1 MPTELAVDRPEDLMF
16 GRAPNPVTTR
26 GGLAIGAGEVIA
38 EVNFTLPTMEIM
50 ESTWGQVR
58 DHYRDMTGSVLER
71 MKALGVTGVVI
82 EFEHLPP
89 MTERAEWGA
98 EIVRL
103 IRGELDRAAG
113 WGLRGAIR
121 ATPVDARYG
130 NTPPILRRGDLWET
144 LRDSFAACAEAG
156 ADILA
161 IESEGGKEVS
171 DVALV
176 YGDMAGMML
185 ALGVL
190 APRDSRWLWREIRG
204 IADSVPGTLAG
215 GDTACAF
222 ANTAM
227 QLAGQQLIP
236 ESLAAVVRAMSAVRG
251 VAAVEGGAVGPWKDC
266 GYEGI
271 VVKAIGGIPISM
283 EGHSATC
290 AHFSPV
296 GNVASAACDLWSN
309 ESVQNVR
316 LLSGSAPAAFAESLA
331 YDCRLMNAALAQGS
345 EATLQ
350 KLFVDS
356 DAPHSPQAYVLTPE
370 SAIRLA
376 RAIAGLETDYARTRA
391 AAATAV
397 ELIREGLDT
406 GALDEFAEPEARWF
420 DRIEADLAELPDDEG
435 ELIAATEAEY
445 GELYD
450 AASYGL

>member
-1 MPTELAVDRPEDLMF
+1 MPTNLVIDRPEDLLF
-16 GRAPNPVTTR
+16 GSAPNPVTTR
-26 GGLAIGAGEVIA
+26 GGLTIGAGEVFA

-58 DHYRDMTGSVLER
+58 DHYRDMTSSVLER
-71 MKALGVTGVVI
+71 MKALGASGVVI

-89 MTERAEWGA
+89 MTEQAEWGA

-103 IRGELDRAAG
+103 IRVELEKARE

-121 ATPVDARYG
+121 ATPVDSRYG
-130 NTPPILRRGDLWET
+130 NTPPILRQGELWKM
-144 LRDSFAACAEAG
+144 LRDSFTACAEAG

-161 IESEGGKEVS
+161 IESEGGKEIS

-190 APRDSRWLWREIRG
+190 APRDSRWLWKEIRG
-204 IADSVPGTLAG
+204 IADGVPGTLAG

-251 VAAVEGGAVGPWKDC
+251 LAAVEGGAVGPWKDC

-271 VVKAIGGIPISM
+271 VVKAISGIPISM

-331 YDCRLMNAALAQGS
+331 YDCRLMNTALAQGS

-356 DAPHSPQAYVLTPE
+356 DAAHSPQAYVLTPAA
-370 SAIRLA
+370 AIRIA
-376 RAIAGLETDYARTRA
+376 TAIVAEESDYARTRA

-397 ELIREGLDT
+397 ELIREGLDS
-406 GALDEFAEPEARWF
+406 GALDPFAEPEARWF
-420 DRIEADLAELPDDEG
+420 DRIAADLADLPEDEG
-435 ELIAATEAEY
+435 DLIAATEEEY

>member
-1 MPTELAVDRPEDLMF
+1 MPTNLVIDRPEYLLF
-16 GRAPNPVTTR
+16 GSAPNPVTTR
-26 GGLAIGAGEVIA
+26 GGLTIGAGEVFA

-58 DHYRDMTGSVLER
+58 DHYRDMTSSVLER
-71 MKALGVTGVVI
+71 MKALGASGVVI

-89 MTERAEWGA
+89 MTEQAEWGA

-103 IRGELDRAAG
+103 IRVELEKARE

-121 ATPVDARYG
+121 ATPVDSRYG
-130 NTPPILRRGDLWET
+130 NTPPILRKGELWEM
-144 LRDSFAACAEAG
+144 LRDSFTACAEAG
-156 ADILA
+156 ADILS
-161 IESEGGKEVS
+161 IESEGGKEIS

-190 APRDSRWLWREIRG
+190 APRDSRWLWKEIRG
-204 IADSVPGTLAG
+204 IADGVPGTLSG

-251 VAAVEGGAVGPWKDC
+251 LAAVEGGAVGPWKDC

-271 VVKAIGGIPISM
+271 VVKAISGIPISM

-316 LLSGSAPAAFAESLA
+316 LLSGSAPAAFAESLE
-331 YDCRLMNAALAQGS
+331 QGLGS
-345 EATLQ
+345 TLQ

-356 DAPHSPQAYVLTPE
+356 DARHSPQAYVLTPE
-370 SAIRLA
+370 SAIRIA
-376 RAIAGLETDYARTRA
+376 RAIVAEDTDYARTRA
-391 AAATAV
+391 AAGSAI
-397 ELIREGLDT
+397 ELIREGLAS
-406 GALDEFAEPEARWF
+406 GELDGFTEPEARWF
-420 DRIEADLAELPDDEG
+420 DRIEADLADLPDDEG
-435 ELIAATEAEY
+435 ELIEQTSADY
-445 GELYD
+445 LELYD
-450 AASYGL
+450 PESYGL

>member
-1 MPTELAVDRPEDLMF
+1 MLTNLAIDRPEDLMF
-16 GRAPNPVTTR
+16 GRTPNPVVTR
-26 GGLAIGAGEVIA
+26 GGLAIGAGEVFA

-58 DHYRDMTGSVLER
+58 DHYRDMTQSVLER
-71 MKALGVTGVVI
+71 MKALRVGGVVI
-82 EFEHLPP
+82 EVEHLPP

-103 IRGELDRAAG
+103 LRGELDRAG
-113 WGLRGAIR
+113 EWRLTGAIR

-130 NTPPILRRGDLWET
+130 NTPPILRKGDLWEK

-190 APRDSRWLWREIRG
+190 APRDSRWLWKEIRG
-204 IADSVPGTLAG
+204 IADGVPGTLAG

-251 VAAVEGGAVGPWKDC
+251 LAAVEGGAVGPWKDC

-271 VVKAIGGIPISM
+271 VVKAISGIPISM

-331 YDCRLMNAALAQGS
+331 YDCRLMNTSLAQGS

-350 KLFVDS
+350 QLFVDS
-356 DAPHSPQAYVLTPE
+356 DAPHSPQAYVLTPAA
-370 SAIRLA
+370 AIRIA
-376 RAIAGLETDYARTRA
+376 AAIVAEETDYARTRA
-391 AAATAV
+391 AATTAV
-397 ELIREGLDT
+397 ELIQEALDS
-406 GALDEFAEPEARWF
+406 GALVPFAEPEARWF
-420 DRIEADLAELPDDEG
+420 DRIAADLAELPVDEG
-435 ELIAATEAEY
+435 ELIEQTRAEY
-445 GELYD
+445 GDLYD
-450 AASYGL
+450 APSYGL

>member
-1 MPTELAVDRPEDLMF
+1 MPKELAVDRPEALIF

-26 GGLAIGAGEVIA
+26 GGLVVGGGEVFA

-50 ESTWGQVR
+50 ESTWGTVR
-58 DHYRDMTGSVLER
+58 DHYRDMTQSVLER
-71 MKALGVTGVVI
+71 ARSLAVKGMVI

-89 MTERAEWGA
+89 MTEFPEWGA

-103 IRGELDRAAG
+103 IRSELAKAEE
-113 WGLRGAIR
+113 WGLRGAVR

-130 NTPPILRRGDLWET
+130 NTPPILRKGELWET
-144 LRDSFAACAEAG
+144 LRSSFDACAGAG

-190 APRDSRWLWREIRG
+190 APRDSRWLWKEIRAV
-204 IADSVPGTLAG
+204 ADSHPGTLAG

-236 ESLAAVVRAMSAVRG
+236 ETLAAVVRAMSAVRG
-251 VAAVEGGAVGPWKDC
+251 LAAVEGGAVGPWKDC

-271 VVKAIGGIPISM
+271 VVKAISGIPISM

-316 LLSGSAPAAFAESLA
+316 LLSGSAPAAFAESLI
-331 YDCRLMNAALAQGS
+331 YDCRLMNEALAQGT
-345 EATLQ
+345 EGTLQ
-350 KLFVDS
+350 RLFVDS
-356 DAPHSPQAYVLTPE
+356 DARHSPQAYVLTPE
-370 SAIRLA
+370 AAIRIA
-376 RAIAGLETDYARTRA
+376 EAIVAEDTDYARTRA
-391 AAATAV
+391 AAETAV
-397 ELIREGLDT
+397 GLIREGLDS
-406 GALDEFAEPEARWF
+406 GVLEAFAEPEARWF
-420 DRIEADLAELPDDEG
+420 DRIEAGLADLPEDEG
-435 ELIAATEAEY
+435 ELIDQTREEY
-445 GELYD
+445 GHLYD
-450 AASYGL
+450 AESYGL

>member
-26 GGLAIGAGEVIA
+26 GGLAIGAGEVFA